1 LARDSV
7 FGGDDDMAS
16 LVSSLNRIETNV
28 QTDEDFGVVLIV
40 DDDVDWVDECAY
52 MLETMGYK
60 TARAYNVAQA
70 FDQVVNQNVS
80 TVLVDYRMPDGDGI
94 SLIYALSGRS
104 ALRGRKL
111 YFILATAYPSLD
123 VAVGAI
129 RAAVVDLLE
138 KPFPPA
144 ALNASLLRIRAIR
157 AEAKAAE
164 PLVTQLTALSDEMQ
178 RIGSLLSGPADANAL
193 APGDSLASQKEVDAN
208 LVRRLVRA
216 EYSRSRVIGGKI
228 LGDPAWNILLDLLLA
243 SLEGRRVAVSSAC
256 IVAGVATTTALRLVN
271 RMVDD
276 GVLVRIP
283 DDNDGRRSFLGIEP
297 TVEKALKCYLLDLAT
312 L

>member
-1 LARDSV
+1 
-7 FGGDDDMAS
+7 
-16 LVSSLNRIETNV
+16 
-28 QTDEDFGVVLIV
+28 
-40 DDDVDWVDECAY
+40 
-52 MLETMGYK
+52 
-60 TARAYNVAQA
+60 
-70 FDQVVNQNVS
+70 
-80 TVLVDYRMPDGDGI
+80 
-94 SLIYALSGRS
+94 
-104 ALRGRKL
+104 
-111 YFILATAYPSLD
+111 